1 MKAVAYLTLREA
13 RHRPGPHLLLIGA
26 LALALFLPWTTRALV
41 GRLETALVARADATP
56 LTAGSAGSRLDL
68 TLASLYF
75 REVDLEPVGADLWDE
90 LAAEPGG
97 VAVPLR
103 LGASSRGFPVV
114 GTSPEYFEQRGL
126 RIASGELPLIVG
138 ECVLGSE
145 VAGTLELGPGSELF
159 SDQDEL
165 YDLSVPQALR
175 MHVCGVLAPSGGP
188 DDRAVFTD
196 VGTSWAIEGL
206 AHGHD
211 DVNNPALD
219 PALVIADLEG
229 NRVLSGAFIPPA
241 EIGPAGLADFHAHG
255 ERPDLPLSAVLFFPH
270 TAKAR
275 TLVSSRIDL
284 RDGLQ
289 MVAPRAIVDEILGVV
304 FRVQRLLDLFSIA
317 VGVTALALGGMIV
330 ALSIRLRAPELR
342 TLDRL
347 GAGRAV
353 AAQLVGTQIVGQL
366 LAALIAAALAVGL
379 TLALMPDLTRWL

>member
-1 MKAVAYLTLREA
+1 MKAVAYLTLSEA
-13 RHRPGPHLLLIGA
+13 RHRPGPHLLLIGT

-90 LAAEPGG
+90 LAADHGG

-103 LGASSRGFPVV
+103 LGAHARGFPVV
-114 GTSPEYFEQRGL
+114 GTSPEYYEQRGL
-126 RIASGELPLIVG
+126 GLASGERPLIVG
-138 ECVLGSE
+138 ECLLGSE
-145 VAGTLELGPGSELF
+145 VARTLGLTTGAELF

-206 AHGHD
+206 AHGHGNAND
-211 DVNNPALD
+211 PALD
-219 PALVIADLEG
+219 PRLVIADLEG
-229 NRVLSGAFIPPA
+229 NRVLSGAYVPPA
-241 EIGPAGLADFHAHG
+241 EIGPADLADFHAHG
-255 ERPDLPLSAVLFFPH
+255 ERADLPLSAVLFFPH
-270 TAKAR
+270 STKAR
-275 TLVSSRIDL
+275 TLVRARIDL
-284 RDGLQ
+284 REGLQ
-289 MVAPRAIVDEILGVV
+289 MVAPRAVVDEILGVV

-317 VGVTALALGGMIV
+317 VGVTALALGGLIV
-330 ALSIRLRAPELR
+330 GLSIRLRAPELR

-347 GAGRAV
+347 GAGRSV
-353 AAQLVGTQIVGQL
+353 AAQLVGTQVAGQL
-366 LAALIAAALAVGL
+366 ATAFAVAALAVAL
-379 TLALMPDLTRWL
+379 TLALLPDLTRWL